1 MSYRNGRWILLAA
14 LLASAVAPAGAG
26 SLSTIPLNYGHTGS
40 WFEPLSVGQGF
51 LMEVVP
57 ETNTFV
63 VSWFSYAGAQ
73 DSPAFPSGSSEQR
86 WYFAQ
91 GEFADGDHVVTLD
104 VLRPQGGRFAVSA
117 AAAFPSVGSA
127 QLSFDSC
134 DSGMLSYS
142 FTDSGLTGE
151 IALTRLFPDG
161 ICAQFLDPAT
171 NGEAR

>member
-1 MSYRNGRWILLAA
+1 MSYPSGRLILLAA
-14 LLASAVAPAGAG
+14 LVAAAGAPAGAG
-26 SLSTIPLNYGHTGS
+26 SPSTIPLNYGHTGS
-40 WFEPLSVGQGF
+40 WYEPVTVGQGF

-57 ETNTFV
+57 DSNTFV
-63 VSWFSYAGAQ
+63 VSWFTYAGAQ
-73 DSPAFPSGSSEQR
+73 DSPALPSGSSEQR

-91 GEFADGDHVVTLD
+91 GEFADGDHVVNLD

-127 QLSFDSC
+127 RLSFDTC
-134 DSGMLSYS
+134 DSGTLNYS
-142 FTDSGLTGE
+142 FTESGLNGE

-171 NGEAR
+171 DGEER